1 MEIKELLETIDS
13 KYEGKPY
20 NLCYHFIKNNLFDE
34 KTFELLCDIFP
45 KEESRSKNKE
55 KFVIEEYITE
65 KEFDKFIKI
74 YLPKVQGIL
83 ITNINKAMYKQIDPE
98 LFYLNVITELEKE
111 FPDIK
116 ELAIAYSIVIENK
129 KTPFISMGNLLSME
143 NSEFSKAVSKNVD
156 EIKKILYALNFNFS
170 QKTERA
176 SAILNIILS
185 KEEYTDQVI
194 LLSRLI
200 SILEKHNK

>member
-1 MEIKELLETIDS
+1 
-13 KYEGKPY
+13 
-20 NLCYHFIKNNLFDE
+20 
-34 KTFELLCDIFP
+34 
-45 KEESRSKNKE
+45 
-55 KFVIEEYITE
+55 
-65 KEFDKFIKI
+65 
-74 YLPKVQGIL
+74 
-83 ITNINKAMYKQIDPE
+83 MYKQIDPE